1 MKKFPQ
7 ILFFATL
14 LELVFFLTLLQ
25 LKEAGHPQP
34 RVTSKIRTVAPVV
47 LKNGLGHNILLVKV
61 VTEEKIPCG
70 NIEGEEKTDV
80 FYVDTKNTSGS
91 DSFLSAWVNPGRYKL
106 EIYSSEWVSSIKEK
120 GRICMLVVATAS
132 SIQPENNSSRHE

>member
-1 MKKFPQ
+1 MKKFPEV
-7 ILFFATL
+7 LFFAVL
-14 LELVFFLTLLQ
+14 LGLAIFFALLQ
-25 LKEAGHPQP
+25 LKKAGHPQP
-34 RVTSKIRTVAPVV
+34 RTRATSNIKVASPAV
-47 LKNGLGHNILLVKV
+47 LKNGYGHYILVIKV

-106 EIYSSEWVSSIKEK
+106 EIYSSEWVSMEGEGKK
-120 GRICMLVVATAS
+120 ICMLVVATAT
-132 SIQPENNSSRHE
+132 PAK